1 MEIEA
6 ENMPA
11 PGAGFAA
18 QVAEIEALK
27 VFSRALPVWVA
38 KHGTSVSVSFFA
50 TEEGVMINLGL
61 PEHATPQMADD
72 VIATLRDAERMSQL
86 ELLVD
91 QMRNVGVAPEVLDPM
106 IKEAEDL
113 AQRLFPKNSNPS
125 K

>member
-18 QVAEIEALK
+18 QVAQIDAFK

-38 KHGTSVSVSFFA
+38 KHGLSVSVSFVA
-50 TEEGVMINLGL
+50 NADGVMINLGL
-61 PEHATPQMADD
+61 PERATPQMADS
-72 VIATLRDAERMSQL
+72 VISLIKDAERMSQL

-106 IKEAEDL
+106 IREAEEL
-113 AQRLFPKNSNPS
+113 AERLFPRKLNSQG
-125 K
+125 